1 MNAQKQTPTLIS
13 LTLAEFADAL
23 GNDQTAPGG
32 GSAAALAGALGGALA
47 VMVARLTL
55 GRAKYA
61 AHQDEMA
68 AVAAGAD
75 LLKTKLLALVDA
87 DTAAY
92 NQVTE
97 AYKLPKNTDAQRAA
111 RAAAIQTA
119 FRVATDVPLA
129 TAEACAE
136 VLVLAGQVAAHG
148 NRNAASDA
156 AVAALLAHAGL
167 RGAARNVRI
176 NLGSLKD
183 EVFRTHAAD
192 RTAALL
198 EAGDAALARALAA
211 ADSGA

>member
-1 MNAQKQTPTLIS
+1 MDAHQDLPQLTN
-13 LTLAEFADAL
+13 LTLTEFTDAL
-23 GNDQTAPGG
+23 CSDGMAPGG

-47 VMVARLTL
+47 VMVTRLTL

-68 AVAAGAD
+68 VVEVRAD

-92 NQVTE
+92 NQVAA
-97 AYKLPKNTDAQRAA
+97 AYKLPKDTDAQKVA
-111 RAAAIQTA
+111 RAAVVQSA
-119 FRVATDVPLA
+119 FRTATEVPLA

-136 VLVLAGQVAAHG
+136 VLTLAGQVAAHG

-167 RGAARNVRI
+167 RGAVRNVRI
-176 NLGSLKD
+176 NLGSLQDKA
-183 EVFRTHAAD
+183 FRTRAEHRVAM
-192 RTAALL
+192 LL
-198 EAGDAALARALAA
+198 EAGESALERALAA
-211 ADSGA
+211 ADA

>member
-1 MNAQKQTPTLIS
+1 MVARQDTPQLIS
-13 LTLAEFADAL
+13 LTLTEFADAL
-23 GNDQTAPGG
+23 GSEQTAPGG

-68 AVAAGAD
+68 VVEVRAE

-92 NQVTE
+92 NQVTD
-97 AYKLPKNTDAQRAA
+97 AYKLPKNTEAQKVE
-111 RAAAIQTA
+111 RAAAVQAA
-119 FRVATDVPLA
+119 FRAATEVPLA

-136 VLVLAGQVAAHG
+136 VLALSGQVAAHG

-167 RGAARNVRI
+167 RGAVRNVRI
-176 NLGSLKD
+176 NLGSLED
-183 EVFRTHAAD
+183 ATFRARAEHRVAM
-192 RTAALL
+192 LL
-198 EAGDAALARALAA
+198 EAGDSTLERALAA
-211 ADSGA
+211 ADA

>member
-1 MNAQKQTPTLIS
+1 MATQQDSPQLIN
-13 LTLAEFADAL
+13 LTLTEFADAL
-23 GNDQTAPGG
+23 GSDKTAPGG

-61 AHQDEMA
+61 AQQGEMA
-68 AVAAGAD
+68 VVEVRAD

-92 NQVTE
+92 NQIVE
-97 AYKLPKNTDAQRAA
+97 AYKLPKDTDAQKAE
-111 RAAAIQTA
+111 RAAAVQIA
-119 FRVATDVPLA
+119 FRAATEAPLA

-136 VLVLAGQVAAHG
+136 VLALAGQVAARG

-167 RGAARNVRI
+167 IGAVRNVRI
-176 NLGSLKD
+176 NLGTLQD
-183 EVFRTHAAD
+183 EAFRAHAENRVAM
-192 RTAALL
+192 LL
-198 EAGDAALARALAA
+198 EAGDAALERVLAA
-211 ADSGA
+211 ADA